1 MIITNC
7 NSIILK
13 TFNFIYPNT
22 YFELFVCHLFYSLNK
37 FLPSA
42 TPTYLCRAIL
52 TGKVLIG
59 HSKAKCLTVG
69 KEKILE
75 INSSHFCSHCNVPS
89 PSPMLSNAYWS
100 TGTIE
105 IPKST
110 LGKGKRTQVFQDFWR
125 GLLIIIL
132 SNFKEMRKKLQFMR

>member
-75 INSSHFCSHCNVPS
+75 INSSHFCSDCNVPS
-89 PSPMLSNAYWS
+89 PSPMLSHAY
-100 TGTIE
+100 
-105 IPKST
+105 
-110 LGKGKRTQVFQDFWR
+110 
-125 GLLIIIL
+125 
-132 SNFKEMRKKLQFMR
+132 

>member
-37 FLPSA
+37 FLPSV

-59 HSKAKCLTVG
+59 HSKAMCLTVG

-75 INSSHFCSHCNVPS
+75 IYSSHFCSHCNVPS
-89 PSPMLSNAYWS
+89 PSPMLSHAYFEALGPLKYPNQLWGRGNAH
-100 TGTIE
+100 
-105 IPKST
+105 KC
-110 LGKGKRTQVFQDFWR
+110 
-125 GLLIIIL
+125 
-132 SNFKEMRKKLQFMR
+132 FKIFDEDC